1 MNRTISTSSV
11 NERLKIKKTTFTSGT
26 KKKKEISHQRGAG
39 GGGAYGKYI
48 PVTPC
53 VGGGGGGALKNMV
66 PFVIP

>member
-1 MNRTISTSSV
+1 MRLLNEQDNLHFLCQRT
-11 NERLKIKKTTFTSGT
+11 
-26 KKKKEISHQRGAG
+26 HQRGAG